1 MSILLRLIAMCGF
14 PSLLAMLVAACS
26 GDKTG
31 AGPSGM
37 PPPIAEVQVAVVTPA
52 AVTVTQDLPGRLEAV
67 RTAQVRARVE
77 GVVER
82 RLFVE
87 GSDVQAGKSLY
98 SIDARSYRAALA
110 AAEAELAVANLTVER
125 YRSLLEDKAVSQQE
139 FDQAAARVKQAEAA
153 LVKAR
158 LDLENANVPAPIS
171 GRIGRSMIT
180 EGALVGKG
188 EATLLATIEQTDP
201 IYANF
206 TQSSTEIMRLRQ
218 AFNSGG
224 SRPREGGRVDLM
236 LEDGSIYAHP
246 GRLLFTDLA
255 VDPGTGSIQMRAIFP
270 NAGRRLLPGTFVR
283 VRVPQAVAADTLKVP
298 QVAVQSGAQGQ
309 FVMIVAPDGKAA
321 VRPIK
326 TGAMAGTD
334 WIVTDGLSAGE
345 RVILTGL
352 QKVRPGNSVKV
363 VEAEELPA
371 KTSTSAVGK

>member
-98 SIDARSYRAALA
+98 SIDARTYRAALA
-110 AAEAELAVANLTVER
+110 AAEAELAVANLTVEQ

>member
-98 SIDARSYRAALA
+98 SIDARTYRAALA

-206 TQSSTEIMRLRQ
+206 TQSNSEAMRLRQ
-218 AFNSGG
+218 AFNSGA
-224 SRPREGGRVDLM
+224 SRPSEGGQVELV
-236 LEDGSIYAHP
+236 LEDGSIHPHP

>member
-1 MSILLRLIAMCGF
+1 
-14 PSLLAMLVAACS
+14 
-26 GDKTG
+26 
-31 AGPSGM
+31 M

-206 TQSSTEIMRLRQ
+206 TQSNSEAMRLRQ
-218 AFNSGG
+218 AFNSGA
-224 SRPREGGRVDLM
+224 SRPSEGGQVELV
-236 LEDGSIYAHP
+236 LEDGSIHPHP

>member
-1 MSILLRLIAMCGF
+1 
-14 PSLLAMLVAACS
+14 
-26 GDKTG
+26 
-31 AGPSGM
+31 
-37 PPPIAEVQVAVVTPA
+37 
-52 AVTVTQDLPGRLEAV
+52 
-67 RTAQVRARVE
+67 
-77 GVVER
+77 
-82 RLFVE
+82 
-87 GSDVQAGKSLY
+87 
-98 SIDARSYRAALA
+98 
-110 AAEAELAVANLTVER
+110 
-125 YRSLLEDKAVSQQE
+125 
-139 FDQAAARVKQAEAA
+139 
-153 LVKAR
+153 
-158 LDLENANVPAPIS
+158 
-171 GRIGRSMIT
+171 MIT

>member
-98 SIDARSYRAALA
+98 SIDARTYRAALA

>member
-206 TQSSTEIMRLRQ
+206 TQSNSEAMRLRQ
-218 AFNSGG
+218 AFNSGA
-224 SRPREGGRVDLM
+224 SRPSEGGQVELV
-236 LEDGSIYAHP
+236 LEDGSIHPHP